1 MLSGYYLYLW
11 NKEYFFVTDYE
22 RKTNKLIEKII
33 KSLNVSLMECNKIHL
48 KDNLLKAKCEIK
60 EVVYPEDFGENKA
73 GSKRKYYNIYGKNFS
88 GFGSFVDDGQTIII
102 NL

>member
-1 MLSGYYLYLW
+1 MLTGYYLNLW

-22 RKTNKLIEKII
+22 RITNKLIERII
-33 KSLNVSLMECNKIHL
+33 KSLNAPLTEGNKIYL
-48 KDNLLKAKCEIK
+48 KDNLLKGKCEIK
-60 EVVYPEDFGENKA
+60 EVVYSEDFGENKA

-88 GFGSFVDDGQTIII
+88 GYGSFIDDGQTIII

>member
-1 MLSGYYLYLW
+1 MLSGYYLYTW

-22 RKTNKLIEKII
+22 RKTNKLFERII
-33 KSLNVSLMECNKIHL
+33 KSLNVPLNDENIAYL
-48 KDNLLKAKCEIK
+48 KHNLLNAKCEIK

-88 GFGSFVDDGQTIII
+88 GYGSFLDDGKTIII